1 MRVRA
6 RARGEG
12 IDMGTLIAGQ
22 LDSSGDMVGGFGN
35 VVAFSASTAQKLRCR
50 LLLVQAEWFLDPDVG
65 VPWFALPGSIDPPI
79 MGVKAVD
86 LGYVERTLKTAI
98 LDTEGV
104 SELVAFTM
112 SLDRNTR
119 AATVAATVKTD
130 DGDVENIEVSIP

>member
-1 MRVRA
+1 
-6 RARGEG
+6 
-12 IDMGTLIAGQ
+12 MGTLIAGQ

-35 VVAFSASTAQKLRCR
+35 VVAFSAATAQKLRCR
-50 LLLVQAEWFLDPDVG
+50 LLLVQAEWFLDPDSG
-65 VPWFALPGSIDPPI
+65 VPWFALPDSVDPPI

-86 LGYVERTLKTAI
+86 LGYVERTLKTTI
-98 LDTEGV
+98 LETEGI
-104 SELVAFTM
+104 SELVDFTM